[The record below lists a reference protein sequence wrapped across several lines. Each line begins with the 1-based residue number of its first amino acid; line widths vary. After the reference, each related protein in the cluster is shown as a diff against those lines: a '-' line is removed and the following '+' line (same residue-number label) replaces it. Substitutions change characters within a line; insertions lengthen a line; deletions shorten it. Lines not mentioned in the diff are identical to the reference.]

1 MAKYK
6 FNYTWVY
13 DEDELSSKQTQRDD
27 GVIEVTA
34 EDYNSA
40 KKIAEEEIRADE
52 EQYGCYLMSL
62 ELNDINRKD
71 LN

>member
-13 DEDELSSKQTQRDD
+13 DEDELSSKQTHRDD